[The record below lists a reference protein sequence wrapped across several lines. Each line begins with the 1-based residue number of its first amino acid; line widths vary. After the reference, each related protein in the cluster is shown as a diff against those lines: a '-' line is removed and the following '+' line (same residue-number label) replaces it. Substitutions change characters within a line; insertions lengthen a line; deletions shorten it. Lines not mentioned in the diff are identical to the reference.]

1 MIKEIEK
8 ILDQITNLN
17 VLVIGETIIDEFI
30 EVIYEGQSMKLLSGF
45 SIY

>member
-30 EVIYEGQSMKLLSGF
+30 FDLLNPKKRF
-45 SIY
+45 KMVVQLR